1 MEINEKYLKDS
12 LSLDDEKTK
21 RILLMY
27 DIAKIISADNKN
39 DLLLKGGTS
48 LLFCYG
54 LTRYS
59 TDLDYDGY
67 NYNIDITDKIKS
79 VFKTNGLNL
88 DGINVK
94 KDTDTVKRFMIHYN
108 EAENNPIKLEISF
121 RNIDNV
127 NYIKDKRARI
137 NDINTYNI
145 KYLAADKINT
155 FLKRT
160 AARDIFD
167 ASFLIQHYPDSLNR
181 ELIEKCKI
189 KLTSI
194 GLDQM
199 ENIIKNDE
207 VIKNFDC
214 DNILVNLENNINNIL
229 IKANKITNDSDGYS
243 IKR

>member
-1 MEINEKYLKDS
+1 MEINEKYLRDT
-12 LSLDDEKTK
+12 LFFDDEKIK

-27 DIAKIISADNKN
+27 DIAKKISSNNRN
-39 DLLLKGGTS
+39 DLLLKGGTA

-54 LTRYS
+54 LPRYS
-59 TDLDYDGY
+59 TDLDYDGF
-67 NYNIDITDKIKS
+67 NYNLDIIDSIKS
-79 VFKTNGLNL
+79 VFNSKNL
-88 DGINVK
+88 ELDRINIK
-94 KDTDTVKRFMIHYN
+94 KDTDTVKRFMIHYK

-121 RNIDNV
+121 RNSDDIDYV
-127 NYIKDKRARI
+127 KDKCVMI

-145 KYLAADKINT
+145 KYLAAGKIDA

-167 ASFLIQHYPDSLNR
+167 ASFLLKNYPESLNKD
-181 ELIEKCKI
+181 LIVKCKS

-207 VIKNFDC
+207 IINNFDC
-214 DNILVNLENNINNIL
+214 DDILVNFENNINKYL
-229 IKANKITNDSDGYS
+229 A
-243 IKR
+243 

>member
-1 MEINEKYLKDS
+1 MEINEKYLRDK
-12 LSLDDEKTK
+12 LSLDKEKIQ

-27 DIAKIISADNKN
+27 DIAKKISADNKN
-39 DLLLKGGTS
+39 GLLLKGGTA

-54 LTRYS
+54 LPRYS
-59 TDLDYDGY
+59 TDLDYDGF
-67 NYNIDITDKIKS
+67 NYNFDITDDIKS
-79 VFKTNGLNL
+79 VINSNGLKL
-88 DGINVK
+88 DRINVK
-94 KDTDTVKRFMIHYN
+94 KDTDTVKRFMIHYK

-121 RNIDNV
+121 RNIDDADLV
-127 NYIKDKRARI
+127 NAKRARI

-145 KYLAADKINT
+145 RYLASDKIDT

-167 ASFLIQHYPDSLNR
+167 ASFLIQHYPDSLNK
-181 ELIEKCKI
+181 ELIEKCKS
-189 KLTSI
+189 KLTTL

-214 DNILVNLENNINNIL
+214 DDILVNFENNINKYLSN
-229 IKANKITNDSDGYS
+229 ANKVTFNKDNCSR
-243 IKR
+243 KR